1 MGITVRR
8 EPIVSDIPKAPK
20 YKYLNITDFKG
31 INKTDNPFTAKVN
44 TASEMLNLYVDE
56 SNALTTR
63 PRLEWFMKLNL
74 SITTGKIISVNRVDD
89 KYLVQYTQTSLDTTA
104 KLAWI
109 TDAGVKTD
117 ITVVSGCTIS
127 PTNKIQVFKG
137 PTYYVL
143 VDGVSY
149 KIISGNS
156 VNNASASGSVYKPIT
171 KTGKIIGDGSSGVDF
186 ESPNILTDKYR
197 EEYIVGPLQDPMN
210 LVFGEF
216 KDKRVEMIGRMGD
229 SRVFFGD
236 DSEEGDQDI
245 RMKYQVFRNNDF
257 GRRPTGLASSKN
269 LKVIV
274 ACFDD
279 NTIEISKDY
288 GKSFNYKVLPY
299 SVKGVAVGGV
309 DANNEPDGSIIFA
322 LYNCDDNGIKYSI
335 SIDGGETFTEESY
348 GSYSSGG
355 TQPVVIM
362 SDTGEKIIVSIN
374 KNGTYTIYSCKT
386 TNNTRA
392 WVKHTMYDTTGT
404 TTGVQGLSECHIIF
418 ADDAQTK
425 FYCLLVDTNHIKAS
439 LLNLRLIGETTYDN
453 SAGQYYL
460 SSYPDWGS
468 DIRNFVRV
476 SNNRLVLL
484 YRNPNGCIQGIPA
497 SADSPLTFT
506 WNPQPITDIL
516 PEYYDD
522 AAVTYANHKIAVIS
536 SWLNVSTISFY
547 KDSIYNDDFE
557 FVASSTVTTDTQNN
571 NVDIIFSADAINAI
585 GYSGTVLF
593 SNYAYSNGTFLIVD
607 ESSETNPNQSL
618 LDKLNKS
625 LFIQSFHNYLWLGG
639 SGNLVVR
646 TGVAADTGQNHLLYL
661 PKAGY
666 KLLGD
671 DTNVV
676 TGFNISNDITMIAYL
691 KDNLWTIS
699 YGELSEG
706 VYDFIYT
713 EVRSNQGHIAVGET
727 ITTPLQEIPLQLNT
741 TGVFGYQQITN
752 VITSDKTSVLLT
764 EPINELLLKESE
776 LTKAFFINHLYWTLM
791 FVPNEENTHVYVYDD
806 RYNTWYYWE
815 IYTRLVSVVTIDD
828 SVVIID
834 SAGLF
839 YKLTSED
846 ALDEFVPDKTV
857 YYDWYGNDANQN
869 KIKKIIPWLWK
880 SQIMPLGTINYAKRL
895 VTTTF
900 IMTDTDAV
908 DEYSLNY
915 KFNVYRKLVSQSN
928 LTTISNRL
936 NYIQSMTKKTMI
948 PRFNYL
954 QLELSNVDDETDM
967 DNNKLRLVGLAFKY
981 VLLEVLI

>member
-8 EPIVSDIPKAPK
+8 EPIVSDIPKAPE

-74 SITTGKIISVNRVDD
+74 SITTGKIISVNRIDD
-89 KYLVQYTQTSLDTTA
+89 KYLVQYTQASTDTEA

-117 ITVVSGCTIS
+117 ITRHTNAHIS
-127 PTNKIQVFKG
+127 TTNKIQAVKG
-137 PTYYVL
+137 PDYYAL
-143 VDGVSY
+143 VDGKGY
-149 KIISGNS
+149 KVIRGNT
-156 VNNASASGSVYKPIT
+156 VYPAGAYAYAPIT
-171 KTGKIIGDGSSGVDF
+171 KVGKIIGDSSSGQDF
-186 ESPNILTDKYR
+186 ESPNLLDDSYR
-197 EEYIVGPLQDPMN
+197 EEYIVGPLQDSKD
-210 LVFGEF
+210 LTFEEF
-216 KDKRVEMIGRMGD
+216 SGYKVIMKGKNGKETHTWTNARPLDLKYHLFTNNE
-229 SRVFFGD
+229 FN
-236 DSEEGDQDI
+236 DQI
-245 RMKYQVFRNNDF
+245 
-257 GRRPTGLASSKN
+257 TGLSASKDF
-269 LKVIV
+269 KVIV
-274 ACFDD
+274 ACFDRAQVSYGYVKQ
-279 NTIEISKDY
+279 IAISRDY
-288 GKSFNYKVLPY
+288 GSTFSTVVFTNPVYA
-299 SVKGVAVGGV
+299 VAVGGS
-309 DANNEPDGSIIFA
+309 DGSIIFA
-322 LYNCDDNGIKYSI
+322 LHKGDQNATLYSI
-335 SIDGGETFTEESY
+335 STDSGETFTLVGNADASY
-348 GSYSSGG
+348 DPIQKTPKVLMSDDGTKIVVATYNSSVWHFRSCTISGG
-355 TQPVVIM
+355 
-362 SDTGEKIIVSIN
+362 VSTWVTHT
-374 KNGTYTIYSCKT
+374 TYDAYGNSTSSSTLDYC
-386 TNNTRA
+386 
-392 WVKHTMYDTTGT
+392 D
-404 TTGVQGLSECHIIF
+404 IIF
-418 ADDAQTK
+418 ANNNQTT
-425 FYCLLVDTNHIKAS
+425 FYSLLTNSNNNVAS
-439 LLNLRLIGETTYDN
+439 ALNLRLIGSTSYDSS
-453 SAGQYYL
+453 SAQYYL
-460 SSYPDWGS
+460 GVADYPSVTGIS
-468 DIRNFVRV
+468 TPLNIRRILRC
-476 SNNRLVLL
+476 SEDKL
-484 YRNPNGCIQGIPA
+484 Y
-497 SADSPLTFT
+497 LF
-506 WNPQPITDIL
+506 
-516 PEYYDD
+516 YYDGTVTGSKSTDNPLKFVWNTTKLDYVITHKDD
-522 AAVTYANHKIAVIS
+522 AVFYANNIIAVLSPNRGELNAVTYFDET
-536 SWLNVSTISFY
+536 LRTI
-547 KDSIYNDDFE
+547 
-557 FVASSTVTTDTQNN
+557 ASSSAPSVNIYLESSLLFNEDAS
-571 NVDIIFSADAINAI
+571 NVL
-585 GYSGTVLF
+585 GYSGYKLF
-593 SNYAYSNGTFLIVD
+593 SNYAYYSEAFLTVYRRAGVD
-607 ESSETNPNQSL
+607 TSITNIRN
-618 LDKLNKS
+618 KLNDC
-625 LFIQSFHNYLWLGG
+625 LFMQSFHNYLWLGG

-646 TGVAADTGQNHLLYL
+646 TGVSADTGLNNLLYL
-661 PKAGY
+661 PKVGY

-671 DTNVV
+671 DTNIV

-706 VYDFIYT
+706 IYDFIYT

-764 EPINELLLKESE
+764 EPINELLLKEIE

-791 FVPNEENTHVYVYDD
+791 FVPNGENTHVYVYDD
-806 RYNTWYYWE
+806 RYNAWYYWE